1 MKKINSIL
9 ASVALVGLVGCGS
22 SSDSESGTDQ
32 VTIPTYN
39 SPTDAVCDNV
49 SQDVNWTKI
58 LSADAEKLSEY
69 QLFQSQC
76 NPTANANTRGLPY
89 DLSIPLFSDYTSKY
103 RFVFVPE
110 NEKATYVADEV
121 FDFPVGSVI
130 SKTFSMPSST
140 DNRGYAVENIIE
152 TRLLIKKEAGWVAR
166 AYVWDEGKLDAS
178 RVRDGDTVATVLG
191 HGEDILQFNYGVPT
205 QSECTECHKFK
216 VTADESF
223 FTLIGPKARYL
234 NSDYEYA
241 TGTENQIEKWVSEG
255 LLDQTGV
262 PAVEARE
269 QAKTFNDYVDVDS
282 IPPSELEEVAKGWL
296 DINCGHC
303 HRTEGTASN
312 TAFKT
317 ALAGDFQGYC
327 EIPVSGAGTGALVI
341 LPGNAESSLIYQ
353 RLNTTEPG
361 FSMPPIGRSAIHSEG
376 TALMKRWIDS
386 LNTPNCN

>member
-1 MKKINSIL
+1 MKKINKIL
-9 ASVALVGLVGCGS
+9 ASVALLGLVGCGS
-22 SSDSESGTDQ
+22 ESDPASNE

-39 SPTDAVCDNV
+39 APTNAVCDDV
-49 SQDVNWTKI
+49 SQDVNWAKV
-58 LSADAEKLSEY
+58 LLADADKLSEY
-69 QLFQSQC
+69 KLFQSQC
-76 NPTANANTRGLPY
+76 NPTANANARGLPY

-110 NEKATYVADEV
+110 NEKATYVEGEV
-121 FDFPVGSVI
+121 FDFPLGSVI

-166 AYVWDEGKLDAS
+166 AYVWDEGKLDAT
-178 RVRDGDTVATVLG
+178 RVRDGATVATVLG
-191 HGEDILQFNYGVPT
+191 HGEDIMQFNYGVPT
-205 QSECTECHKFK
+205 QSACTECHKFK
-216 VTADESF
+216 ESANESY

-234 NSDYEYA
+234 NSDYDYA

-262 PAVEARE
+262 PEVAQRE

-282 IPPSELEEVAKGWL
+282 IPPSELEETAKAWL

-312 TAFKT
+312 TAFKSAT
-317 ALAGDFQGYC
+317 QGAFQGFC

-341 LPGNAESSLIYQ
+341 LPGNAESSLVYQ
-353 RLNTTEPG
+353 RLNTTDAG
-361 FSMPPIGRSAIHSEG
+361 FSMPPIGRSAIHAEG
-376 TALMKRWIDS
+376 TALVKRWIDS
-386 LNTPNCN
+386 LTTPNCN

>member
-1 MKKINSIL
+1 M
-9 ASVALVGLVGCGS
+9 ALLGLVGCGS
-22 SSDSESGTDQ
+22 SAEPDTEEL
-32 VTIPTYN
+32 TIPTYKT
-39 SPTDAVCDNV
+39 PTDSVCNNIV
-49 SQDVNWTKI
+49 QDVNWTK
-58 LSADAEKLSEY
+58 LLAADAEKLSEY
-69 QLFQSQC
+69 NLFQSQC
-76 NPTANANTRGLPY
+76 NPTDNANARGLPY

-110 NEKATYVADEV
+110 NQKAQYIEGEV

-130 SKTFSMPSST
+130 SKTFSMPAST

-166 AYVWDEGKLDAS
+166 AYVWDDGKLDAS

-205 QSECTECHKFK
+205 QSQCTECHKFK
-216 VTADESF
+216 ASEDESY

-234 NSDYEYA
+234 NSEFTYT
-241 TGTENQIEKWVSEG
+241 TGVENQIEKWISEG
-255 LLDQTGV
+255 ILDQTSV
-262 PAVEARE
+262 PEAELRE

-282 IPPSELEEVAKGWL
+282 IPPSELEDYAKGWL
-296 DINCGHC
+296 DINCAHC

-312 TAFKT
+312 TAFKS
-317 ALAGDFQGYC
+317 ALMSDFQGYC

-341 LPGNAESSLIYQ
+341 LPGSAESSLIYQ

-361 FSMPPIGRSAIHSEG
+361 FSMPPIGRSSIHSEG
-376 TALMKRWIDS
+376 NALVKRWINS
-386 LNTPNCN
+386 LTAPNCN